1 MDHQRNFQ
9 RVDFQSKVEVHIA
22 AANISCTLINLALRG
37 TLLQS
42 HEQLPLKLGE
52 EAKIFILLQD
62 STLNLGFQARLVH
75 QEGDHYGFVF
85 TEADSDSM
93 AHLRRLMELNTGNGD
108 LVDSEFDLWLQQH
121 ESGD

>member
-9 RVDFQSKVEVHIA
+9 RVDFQSKVEVHLA
-22 AANISCTLINLALRG
+22 AANFSCTLINLALRG
-37 TLLQS
+37 TLLQC
-42 HEQLPLKLGE
+42 HQQLPLKLGD

-62 STLNLGFQARLVH
+62 SALNLGFQARLVH
-75 QEGDHYGFVF
+75 HEGDHYGFVF

-121 ESGD
+121 EAEG